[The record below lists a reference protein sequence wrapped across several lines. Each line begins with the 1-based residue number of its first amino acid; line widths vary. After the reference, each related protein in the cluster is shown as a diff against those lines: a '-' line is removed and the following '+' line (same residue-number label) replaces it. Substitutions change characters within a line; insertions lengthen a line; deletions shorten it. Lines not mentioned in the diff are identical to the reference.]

1 MTWIYYPGRFNSI
14 EFLPLVFTLA
24 LLFGYV
30 YFMLKKMD
38 LLRSR
43 LVLAIAALLTICGSL
58 VMSLGFCFFFGLTLS
73 NQLKGVLPYLVVLV
87 GLENVLVITKCVLS
101 TDQTLD
107 VKIRVARG
115 LSKEGWSIAK
125 TLLTEITILTVGL
138 ATFVPFIQEFCLF
151 AIVALISDFLLQML
165 LFSTILAMDI
175 RPYNH
180 HAVAIG
186 RRRLGGR
193 RERAEDEDADDQE
206 QESDEGGAESSR
218 FLRYS
223 SSASGMSRSQSHP
236 KLSSMDGAKD
246 VIATRGDG
254 QGGSGPLGTRKKG
267 KRIPKRVRLVN
278 WWARTRFFQR
288 CFMVWMIVW
297 ISSIVYNSGV
307 IENYFDIRT
316 GGNESARDQR
326 PAAASQQTQHQSKE
340 AAAMTTA
347 TTPATMSEQLKAND
361 HDYQRQ
367 LDQDLLRVPQDD
379 RFNYT
384 ETLRRLQ
391 FPADYETRDAVSPFH
406 WSSVL
411 KRYNIS
417 LTAKYIS
424 ILPSIRVTHLVTPA
438 EVVKLRNPHE
448 QVQRPNFQWK
458 ALAAA
463 LDPIDFSDVDQAA
476 GGQPSEGKSR
486 KDLHQYP
493 YGTPLYPKSPME
505 LFFAAIL
512 ICISVFVLTYTL
524 IVMYRCI
531 CTRNYAEWRAS
542 WTDQT
547 AVEEGGTSK
556 RKSVVQNS
564 VPISIRGHHQS
575 TIECLASDGALVAS
589 SCLEGRINVWD
600 VTSGMRVSSI
610 PRRRT
615 TAGEDDSGRGRQIW
629 CLDFVDNLVAVGCAD
644 GRLEFWEGSTGYEK
658 VSERRRDFESFI
670 VIAK

>member
-180 HAVAIG
+180 HPVAIG
-186 RRRLGGR
+186 YRRR
-193 RERAEDEDADDQE
+193 RERLEVDDDDGQGE
-206 QESDEGGAESSR
+206 EESDEGSNGNSR

-236 KLSSMDGAKD
+236 KLSSMDGGAKD

-254 QGGSGPLGTRKKG
+254 QGGTGPLNKRKG
-267 KRIPKRVRLVN
+267 RRIPKRVRIVN

-316 GGNESARDQR
+316 GGNASARDQR
-326 PAAASQQTQHQSKE
+326 PSTSQQQSKE
-340 AAAMTTA
+340 AVLMTTA
-347 TTPATMSEQLKAND
+347 ATPATMSKQMKTKEPTDQRHLD
-361 HDYQRQ
+361 H
-367 LDQDLLRVPQDD
+367 DLLRIPQDD

-391 FPADYETRDAVSPFH
+391 FPTDYETRDALSPFH

-463 LDPIDFSDVDQAA
+463 LDPIDFSDVDQAT
-476 GGQPSEGKSR
+476 GGQPLEGKSR

-615 TAGEDDSGRGRQIW
+615 TAGEEVGGSGRGRQIW

-644 GRLEFWEGSTGYEK
+644 GRLEFWEGSTGHEK
-658 VSERRRDFESFI
+658 VSGRVKDGEISIRLLLF
-670 VIAK
+670 VK